1 MSAARTGSLCP
12 AASTANSSRTLSRRS
27 RTTSTIPTRWC
38 VRLCAAGR
46 PCRQRSRRKRSF
58 GNPAC
63 SAPASAHMPAL
74 ALTWTRARALT
85 SACAAPRVIPRA
97 RCECVCPPDRSPA
110 REGEQ
115 KVELPA
121 VDHRRALRRTGEECH
136 FQVILSYAFLPGPR
150 RAGTLPRGGAAPQSG
165 AAHVTTT
172 PSINSPPLALAPP
185 HSPALRALCAALP
198 APRCA
203 MPCTGGSAAPALTG
217 RSSRRTQWRT
227 ARALCRCTCMHH
239 CQYVRIAHWYRVGA
253 RVRISKFRPVLRS
266 AFRRGRRFA
275 PRAADRQSKLRSAA
289 VSAQRFRRAEDLPA
303 RARARRARHVL
314 RSPLRARGA
323 RRAASHPRPC
333 GRRRAIWRSR
343 CREDRRRRRRWPC
356 GAPRRASRPRG
367 RRRRRWSCPGA
378 RGPSRTQSTRCVQH
392 GAAQEHRGGALGNAA
407 PRAPTFD

>member
-27 RTTSTIPTRWC
+27 RTTSTTSRRWC
-38 VRLCAAGR
+38 VRLCATAR
-46 PCRQRSRRKRSF
+46 PCRQRSRRKRSS

-74 ALTWTRARALT
+74 ALTWTRARDLT

-97 RCECVCPPDRSPA
+97 RCECVCPPARSPA
-110 REGEQ
+110 REGGQE
-115 KVELPA
+115 VELPA
-121 VDHRRALRRTGEECH
+121 VDHRRGSRRSGGGDH
-136 FQVILSYAFLPGPR
+136 PGRQVILSYAFLPGPR

-165 AAHVTTT
+165 AAHVTTK

-185 HSPALRALCAALP
+185 PPLRCARSVQPCLHRAVPCRARGALRRPHSLAAHRGTRSGG
-198 APRCA
+198 PRVRRA
-203 MPCTGGSAAPALTG
+203 GAPA
-217 RSSRRTQWRT
+217 
-227 ARALCRCTCMHH
+227 CTN
-239 CQYVRIAHWYRVGA
+239 VRIAHWYRVGA
-253 RVRISKFRPVLRS
+253 RVRISKSRPVLRS
-266 AFRRGRRFA
+266 AFRRGRPCA

-289 VSAQRFRRAEDLPA
+289 LSAQRFRRAEDLPA

-378 RGPSRTQSTRCVQH
+378 RGRSRTQSTRCVQH